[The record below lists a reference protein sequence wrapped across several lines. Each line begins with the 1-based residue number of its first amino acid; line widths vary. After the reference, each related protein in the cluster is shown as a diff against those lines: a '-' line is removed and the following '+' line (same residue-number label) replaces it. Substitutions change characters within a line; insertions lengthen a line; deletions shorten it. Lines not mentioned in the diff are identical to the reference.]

1 LAGADVSL
9 PVVVTPQ
16 AEAAVTAAEAWY
28 ENKRAGAGVTFR
40 ERVEE
45 ALDDIAAQPGRFT
58 PGLRNTRIAKVRGYQ
73 YLIVFREH
81 PDHIIVLAVVHARS
95 GTSYWLTPP

>member
-1 LAGADVSL
+1 VSL
-9 PVVVTPQ
+9 PVVVSPQ

-28 ENKRAGAGVTFR
+28 ESKRPGVGVTFR

-58 PGLRNTRIAKVRGYQ
+58 PGIRNTRIAKVRGYQ
-73 YLIVFREH
+73 YLIIFRENL
-81 PDHIIVLAVVHARS
+81 DHILVVAVVHSRS

>member
-1 LAGADVSL
+1 MSL
-9 PVVVTPQ
+9 PVVVSPQ

-28 ENKRAGAGVTFR
+28 ESKRPGAGVTFR

-45 ALDDIAAQPGRFT
+45 VLDEVADQPGRFI
-58 PGLRNTRIAKVRGYQ
+58 PGVRGTRIAIVRGYQ
-73 YLIVFREH
+73 YLIIFRENT
-81 PDHIIVLAVVHARS
+81 DHILVVAVVHSRS